1 MTEDRLQRRLNRA
14 KQARKEAEQ
23 LLEEKSRELFLRNQE
38 LEQLSKT
45 LEQKVLERTDDLKR
59 ARDHALKATQAKS
72 HFIANMSHEIRT
84 PLNGVLGILEM
95 LRDKC
100 SEDEQQQLVNI
111 ATRSGR
117 HLLQVVNE
125 VLDFSKIEA
134 GELSIHLEPVNIL
147 KELDTVMTPM
157 QTVAESKDIHLSIVL
172 PGKFPKLVELDSLRF
187 RQIVN
192 NILSNAIKFTETGTI
207 SLLLEKIEHD
217 QFLLR
222 ISDTGIGMTV
232 EQIDHVFSDFVQ
244 ADSSISRK
252 FGGTGLGLAITQKL
266 VILMGG
272 EISVNSKPG
281 VGSTFE
287 IKLPL
292 REVKPKV
299 AKPDAPITREIKF
312 HPRTILL
319 VEDVEVNAMISTY
332 MLEKA
337 GLKVIHCDN
346 GPDSIR
352 MVEEVNPDV
361 VLMDIQMPEMDGLE
375 ATRRIRDLDSSKAEV
390 PIIAMTGHATEEHR
404 VIALKAGM
412 HDQVNKPIDIV
423 DLYTKLSRFI
433 PVAE

>member
-1 MTEDRLQRRLNRA
+1 MTEDRLQKRLQRA
-14 KQARKEAEQ
+14 KRAREEAER

-45 LEQKVLERTDDLKR
+45 LEQKVLERTEDLKR

-125 VLDFSKIEA
+125 ILDFSKIEA

-157 QTVAESKDIHLSIVL
+157 QTVAESKDLHLSIVL
-172 PGKFPKLVELDSLRF
+172 PGQFPKLVELDSLRF

-222 ISDTGIGMTV
+222 VSDTGIGMTV

-272 EISVNSKPG
+272 EINVNSKPG

-292 REVKPKV
+292 REVKPKL
-299 AKPDAPITREIKF
+299 AKRDAPITRETKF
-312 HPRTILL
+312 HPRTIVHLLNCHDVLLYLHFHLVYLYQHHSL
-319 VEDVEVNAMISTY
+319 VE
-332 MLEKA
+332 
-337 GLKVIHCDN
+337 
-346 GPDSIR
+346 
-352 MVEEVNPDV
+352 
-361 VLMDIQMPEMDGLE
+361 
-375 ATRRIRDLDSSKAEV
+375 
-390 PIIAMTGHATEEHR
+390 
-404 VIALKAGM
+404 
-412 HDQVNKPIDIV
+412 
-423 DLYTKLSRFI
+423 
-433 PVAE
+433 

>member
-1 MTEDRLQRRLNRA
+1 MTEDRLQRRLQRA
-14 KQARKEAEQ
+14 KRAREEAER

-45 LEQKVLERTDDLKR
+45 LEQKVLERTEDLKR
-59 ARDHALKATQAKS
+59 VRDHALKATQAKS

-111 ATRSGR
+111 ATRSGQ

-125 VLDFSKIEA
+125 ILDFSKIEA
-134 GELSIHLEPVNIL
+134 GELSIHLEPINIL

-172 PGKFPKLVELDSLRF
+172 PGQFPKLVELDSLRF

-232 EQIDHVFSDFVQ
+232 DQIDHVFSDFVQ

-299 AKPDAPITREIKF
+299 AKRDAPITRETKF

-346 GPDSIR
+346 GPDSIK

-361 VLMDIQMPEMDGLE
+361 VLMDIQMPVMDGLE
-375 ATRRIRDLDSSKAEV
+375 ATRRIRDLDSNKAEV

-412 HDQVNKPIDIV
+412 NDQVNKPIDIV
-423 DLYTKLSRFI
+423 DLYTRLSRFI